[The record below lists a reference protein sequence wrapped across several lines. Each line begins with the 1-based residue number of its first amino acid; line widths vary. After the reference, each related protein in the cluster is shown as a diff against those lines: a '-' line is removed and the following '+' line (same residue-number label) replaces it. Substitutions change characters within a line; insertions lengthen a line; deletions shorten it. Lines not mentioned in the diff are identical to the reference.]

1 VKGKTNVRY
10 IDFTSD
16 QNGSRIFNFS
26 LSAAEQTNALTSVE
40 IPVEFF
46 AGGDRIMLQDGV
58 GISSAKLQQ
67 LMESGVIANIPRQ
80 LCLTASDVAE
90 FRKKP
95 EIKQKRRQASLGMP
109 GMGSEG
115 TEPAA

>member
-1 VKGKTNVRY
+1 VKGKTNIRY

-16 QNGSRIFNFS
+16 HSGSRTFNFS

-46 AGGDRIMLQDGV
+46 GGGDRILLQDGV

-67 LMESGVIANIPRQ
+67 FMEPGVIEKIPRQ

-95 EIKQKRRQASLGMP
+95 EIKAKRRQSLALAA
-109 GMGSEG
+109 SEG
-115 TEPAA
+115 TDPAP